1 VGNAPLITFDTE
13 QKGRPGVY
21 HEGPEALDVSSGPPA
36 PAGHPE
42 RALRGFQLATSRIL
56 LISDASDGS
65 VATALATPTHLVT
78 KVTDPDAA
86 VAAEGEHEVVV
97 IDLEGDYH
105 LVVDAYRSL
114 RDSSSLSAVPVLAFS
129 QSDDIEERIGLLDA
143 GVDDVMVRP
152 FDPRELEA
160 RVEALVLRF
169 QRSRGRGSDTG
180 GAPVITV
187 RDSHQ
192 QRLIAVFSPKGGVGT
207 TTVAVNIAVSIAART
222 PDKVAILDLDLQF
235 GQVATHLNIPPR
247 MSIADISRDDVAMR
261 DPGVFQ
267 TYLDRHSS
275 SLAMLAA
282 PASPESASAVTEST
296 VQHVLEVAGRLYQ
309 TVVVDAGS
317 SIDPV
322 SEAVLT
328 KATDIVIV
336 VTPEFPA
343 LKAVHAMREV
353 LNASGDQFAET
364 SYVLNQIFAREILR
378 LRDIEEALDS
388 KIQLT
393 IPYDAFV
400 FLKSVN
406 EGVPVV
412 VGAPRSAAADQLNRL
427 AARLS
432 GAEAAAPVAA
442 SRPKGLGGLF
452 SRG

>member
-1 VGNAPLITFDTE
+1 MYPL
-13 QKGRPGVY
+13 V
-21 HEGPEALDVSSGPPA
+21 PPA
-36 PAGHPE
+36 PAGLPTIGP
-42 RALRGFQLATSRIL
+42 GFPALATSHIL
-56 LISDASDGS
+56 LITDASDEAVS
-65 VATALATPTHLVT
+65 KALGTPSHVVT
-78 KVTDPDAA
+78 QVSDPEAA
-86 VAAEGEHEVVV
+86 IGAEGEHEVVV
-97 IDLEGDYH
+97 IDLDGDYG
-105 LVVDAYRSL
+105 LVIDAFRL
-114 RDSSSLSAVPVLAFS
+114 VRDTKALATVPVLAFS

-160 RVEALVLRF
+160 RVEALVLRY

-187 RDSHQ
+187 RDRNQ
-192 QRLIAVFSPKGGVGT
+192 QRVIAVFSPKGGVGT
-207 TTVAVNIAVSIAART
+207 TTIAVNIAVSIATRT
-222 PDKVAILDLDLQF
+222 PEKVAILDLDLQF

-247 MSIADISRDDVAMR
+247 MSIADISRDDVATR

-282 PASPESASAVTEST
+282 PASPDSAAAVSKST
-296 VQHVLEVAGRLYQ
+296 VQNVLEVASRLYQ

-317 SIDPV
+317 SIDPI

-328 KATDIVIV
+328 RATDIVVV

-343 LKAVHAMREV
+343 LKAVHGMREV
-353 LNASGDQFAET
+353 LNASGDQYGET
-364 SYVLNQIFAREILR
+364 SFILNQIFSREILR

-388 KIQLT
+388 KIAMT
-393 IPYDAFV
+393 IPYDAFL

-412 VGAPRSAAADQLNRL
+412 VGAPRSAAADQLNKL

-432 GAEAAAPVAA
+432 GAEATTAVAA
-442 SRPKGLGGLF
+442 ARPKGLGGLF